1 MGYLTFF
8 GTGTSQGVPV
18 IGCRCD
24 VCTSSDPRDARLRTS
39 AGVVYEGMKFIVDV
53 GPDFR
58 TQCLQTGWDAADAVL
73 LTHAHQDHV
82 AGLDDLRPFI
92 FKSGREMP
100 VYADAF
106 TMNQVVDRFSYAF
119 GGTNYPGAPRLTAN
133 QINPNETLNIGPA
146 SIQPIP
152 IMHGNQPIL
161 GFRFGPMA
169 YLTDVSAIPEDSLEK
184 LQNLDVLVLNA
195 LRIEPHHSHLN
206 LESALA
212 YIEQINPKTT
222 YLIHISHL
230 LGLHDTIEKQLP
242 EGIHLAIDG
251 MTFAF

>member
-1 MGYLTFF
+1 
-8 GTGTSQGVPV
+8 
-18 IGCRCD
+18 
-24 VCTSSDPRDARLRTS
+24 
-39 AGVVYEGMKFIVDV
+39 
-53 GPDFR
+53 
-58 TQCLQTGWDAADAVL
+58 
-73 LTHAHQDHV
+73 
-82 AGLDDLRPFI
+82 
-92 FKSGREMP
+92 
-100 VYADAF
+100 
-106 TMNQVVDRFSYAF
+106 
-119 GGTNYPGAPRLTAN
+119 
-133 QINPNETLNIGPA
+133 
-146 SIQPIP
+146 
-152 IMHGNQPIL
+152 MHGNQPIL